1 MQSIVVV
8 GASLA
13 GVHAAAALR
22 RDGFGGSITMVD
34 AQPHPPYDRPPL
46 SKELLTGRFTPD
58 DIGLRS
64 AADLDVTWRL
74 GTEVVGLEL
83 HGHGEGNAAG
93 GRMLLA
99 SGDTNSDTNSDA
111 NGDINSDAADSIGFD
126 GLVIACGAAART
138 LPGTAD
144 RDDVQVLRTLDDA
157 LALRAALDEGLSS
170 IVVVGA
176 GFIGLEVAA
185 SCRQRGVDVTIVEP
199 MAAPLGRILGDDV
212 GHALARVH
220 RDHGVDVRLGVGVER
235 IDGAEGGT
243 GCQVFL
249 DDGSSLT
256 ADRVVVGIGVVPNT
270 AWLEGSGLTIDN
282 GVVCDETLLAAPGVV
297 AAGDLARWP
306 SARFA
311 TMLRVE
317 HWDHAVASGEAAAR
331 RLLAGSDAPAFD
343 PVPWFWSDQYDT
355 KVQLVGLAGADTEAE
370 VVSGSLDEDRF
381 AVVYGRNGWV
391 TGVLGVNRPRH
402 VALMRARVE
411 QGISFDD
418 AVAAARDL

>member
-1 MQSIVVV
+1 MNSIVVV

-22 RDGFGGSITMVD
+22 RDGFSGSITVVD
-34 AQPHPPYDRPPL
+34 AQSHRPYDRPPL
-46 SKELLTGRFTPD
+46 SKELLTGRFGPD

-64 AADLDVTWRL
+64 AVDLDVTWRL
-74 GTEVVGLEL
+74 GSEAVGLEL
-83 HGHGEGNAAG
+83 HGNGQGAGVGAG
-93 GRMLLA
+93 GRVLLA
-99 SGDTNSDTNSDA
+99 DGDVA
-111 NGDINSDAADSIGFD
+111 FD
-126 GLVIACGAAART
+126 GLIIACGASART
-138 LPGTAD
+138 LPGTAGVD
-144 RDDVQVLRTLDDA
+144 GVGVLRTLDDA
-157 LALRAALDEGLSS
+157 LALRSALDEGVSS
-170 IVVVGA
+170 VVVVGA

-185 SCRQRGVDVTIVEP
+185 SCRQRGVDVTLVEP

-212 GHALARVH
+212 GRALARVH

-235 IDGAEGGT
+235 VEASAAGT
-243 GCQVFL
+243 GCEVHL
-249 DDGSSLT
+249 NDGTSVS
-256 ADRVVVGIGVVPNT
+256 AERVVVGIGVVPNT

-282 GVVCDETLLAAPGVV
+282 GVVCDETLAAAPGVV

-306 SARFA
+306 SPRFA
-311 TMLRVE
+311 TMMRVE

-331 RLLAGSDAPAFD
+331 RLLVGPDAGAFD

-355 KVQLVGLAGADTEAE
+355 KVQLVGVAGADAQSE

-381 AVVYGRNGWV
+381 AVVYGRHGWV

-411 QGISFDD
+411 QGISLDD
-418 AVAAARDL
+418 AVAAAREL

>member
-1 MQSIVVV
+1 MNSIVVV

-22 RDGFGGSITMVD
+22 RDGFSGSITVVD
-34 AQPHPPYDRPPL
+34 AQSHRPYDRPPL
-46 SKELLTGRFTPD
+46 SKELLTGRFGPD

-64 AADLDVTWRL
+64 AVDLDVTWRL
-74 GTEVVGLEL
+74 GSEAVGLEL
-83 HGHGEGNAAG
+83 HGNGQGSGDGAG
-93 GRMLLA
+93 GRVLLA
-99 SGDTNSDTNSDA
+99 DGDVA
-111 NGDINSDAADSIGFD
+111 FD
-126 GLVIACGAAART
+126 GLIIACGASART
-138 LPGTAD
+138 LPGTAGVD
-144 RDDVQVLRTLDDA
+144 GVGVLRTLDDA
-157 LALRAALDEGLSS
+157 LALRSALDEGVSS
-170 IVVVGA
+170 VVVVGA

-185 SCRQRGVDVTIVEP
+185 SCRQRGVDVTLVEP

-212 GHALARVH
+212 GRALARVH

-235 IDGAEGGT
+235 VEASAAGT
-243 GCQVFL
+243 GCDVHL
-249 DDGSSLT
+249 NDGTSVS
-256 ADRVVVGIGVVPNT
+256 AERVVAGIGVVPNT

-282 GVVCDETLLAAPGVV
+282 GVVCDETLAAAPGVV

-306 SARFA
+306 SPRFA
-311 TMLRVE
+311 TMMRVE

-331 RLLAGSDAPAFD
+331 RLLVGPDAGAFD

-355 KVQLVGLAGADTEAE
+355 KVQLVGVAGADAQSE

-381 AVVYGRNGWV
+381 AVVYGRHGWV

-411 QGISFDD
+411 QGISLDD
-418 AVAAARDL
+418 AVAAAREL

>member
-1 MQSIVVV
+1 MSASQAHDPSMNSIVVV

-13 GVHAAAALR
+13 GVHAAVALR
-22 RDGFGGSITMVD
+22 GDGFSGSITVVD
-34 AQPHPPYDRPPL
+34 AQIHRPYDRPPL
-46 SKELLTGRFTPD
+46 SKELLTGRFNPA

-64 AADLDVTWRL
+64 AVDLDVTWRL
-74 GTEVVGLEL
+74 GSEAVGLEL
-83 HGHGEGNAAG
+83 HDNGGGVG
-93 GRMLLA
+93 GRVLLA
-99 SGDTNSDTNSDA
+99 DGDLA
-111 NGDINSDAADSIGFD
+111 FD
-126 GLVIACGAAART
+126 GLVIACGASART

-144 RDDVQVLRTLDDA
+144 VEGVGVLRTLDDA
-157 LALRAALDEGLSS
+157 LALRSALDEGVSS
-170 IVVVGA
+170 VVVVGA

-185 SCRQRGVDVTIVEP
+185 SCRQRGVDVTLVEP

-212 GHALARVH
+212 GLALARVH
-220 RDHGVDVRLGVGVER
+220 RNHGVDVRLGVGVDRVE
-235 IDGAEGGT
+235 ASAAGT
-243 GCQVFL
+243 GCDVYL

-282 GVVCDETLLAAPGVV
+282 GVVCDETLAAAPGVV

-306 SARFA
+306 SPRFA
-311 TMLRVE
+311 TMMRVE

-331 RLLAGSDAPAFD
+331 RLLVGPDAGAFD

-355 KVQLVGLAGADTEAE
+355 KVQLVGVAGADAGSE

-381 AVVYGRNGWV
+381 AVVYGRDGWV

-402 VALMRARVE
+402 VAMMRARVE

-418 AVAAARDL
+418 AVAAAREL